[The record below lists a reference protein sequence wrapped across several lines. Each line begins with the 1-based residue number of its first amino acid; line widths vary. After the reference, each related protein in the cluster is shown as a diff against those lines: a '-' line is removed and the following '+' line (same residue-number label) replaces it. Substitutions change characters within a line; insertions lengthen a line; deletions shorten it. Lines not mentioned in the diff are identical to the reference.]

1 MVVQQVELL
10 RLVSTTGAAT
20 ARGLTVAAS
29 LRLPLVLLAAG
40 LAVFLPLL
48 AFARVCVVCAL
59 AVFLLGRLG
68 RRRQRQAHEG
78 GHGKGQQAG
87 KSEGALPAPETSER
101 GACPIR
107 TVTAT
112 HWGHTALSAIH
123 ATHGRGAAPAWCG
136 APRHVEKCRVSGQSA
151 RCARL
156 PRDDA
161 DHCRSGVV
169 IATHCGAMTLTGAV
183 WLGAANR
190 TSRAAVRWARTAR
203 SEPQWT
209 RGTCRF
215 RAPAAPAW
223 R

>member
-20 ARGLTVAAS
+20 ARGLTVAAL

-59 AVFLLGRLG
+59 AVFFLAASAGAASDRLTRAAMAG
-68 RRRQRQAHEG
+68 TAG
-78 GHGKGQQAG
+78 G

-112 HWGHTALSAIH
+112 HWGHTAY
-123 ATHGRGAAPAWCG
+123 RQFM
-136 APRHVEKCRVSGQSA
+136 RR
-151 RCARL
+151 
-156 PRDDA
+156 
-161 DHCRSGVV
+161 
-169 IATHCGAMTLTGAV
+169 TGAV
-183 WLGAANR
+183 LRLLGVVRRGMWRNAASRPER
-190 TSRAAVRWARTAR
+190 TVRSPA
-203 SEPQWT
+203 T
-209 RGTCRF
+209 R
-215 RAPAAPAW
+215 
-223 R
+223 